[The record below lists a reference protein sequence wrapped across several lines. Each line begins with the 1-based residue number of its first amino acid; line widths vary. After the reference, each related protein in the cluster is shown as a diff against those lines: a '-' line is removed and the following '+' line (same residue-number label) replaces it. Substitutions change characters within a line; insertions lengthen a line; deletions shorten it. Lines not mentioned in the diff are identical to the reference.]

1 MIIGLVGY
9 AQSGKDT
16 VAKILVEEHGF
27 IRVAF
32 ADKIRELLYEM
43 DPPVP
48 TGVGNEKHVVGLQ
61 NYVDIY
67 GWDVAKQ
74 NPVVRS
80 MLQNLGVGARTVF
93 GDNHWIVEAVK
104 PLSPTSNNYVITDV
118 RFKNEAQW
126 IKDLYNAPI
135 WRVTRPGVTA
145 VNSHISEH
153 DLDGYKE
160 DVHIDNAGTLD
171 ELKSIVQT
179 RIGLLRNDN

>member
-1 MIIGLVGY
+1 MIIGLIGY

-16 VAKILVEEHGF
+16 VANILVEQYGF

-32 ADKIRELLYEM
+32 ADKIRDLLYEM

-61 NYVDIY
+61 NYVDVY

-74 NPVVRS
+74 NPVVRQ

-104 PLSPTSNNYVITDV
+104 FLSPSNNYVITDV
-118 RFKNEAQW
+118 RFKNEAAW
-126 IKDLYNAPI
+126 LKDTYGSPI
-135 WRVTRPGVTA
+135 WRITRPGVEA
-145 VNSHISEH
+145 VNAHISEH
-153 DLDGYKE
+153 DLNDYKE
-160 DVHIDNAGTLD
+160 DAHIENAGTLD
-171 ELKSIVQT
+171 ELELLVQT
-179 RIGLLRNDN
+179 RIGSLPNDN